1 MKLKLLT
8 KNNQRLLVKVGIMI
22 SIIIPTFLLNAH
34 LQYPIQFSQLIRL
47 NLDVPYQDGI
57 EEIFWDWDG
66 DNVIYTSKFFYQP
79 SSHTLTIHHKK
90 IHDESFK
97 QTYSVNLAEFIRN
110 SSTFFMYDIAYNYQ
124 DSVIAIIAN
133 RGLIL
138 YKLNSDSKLLIYP
151 NQDTSFTQVFYH
163 PPSNSFILHSLYF
176 YHPNDLKFPETL
188 YRLKYDVMKN
198 DFSLL
203 KYSFG
208 FPELPYSLLISQFMD
223 IDSLIVLTNL
233 FHHQVTILDTNFKS
247 VMVYE
252 LGGSF
257 IPPYDPD
264 SLFIYRKNNMHKM
277 IFQKLKLYDPNIE
290 RIEKIYTTS
299 GWIFVTVKPKQVVD
313 FDKRNIIILK
323 MENDN
328 IRLVSHFSINY
339 RSKPYTIFN
348 LFNFTTDDRIYFR
361 KKKVAVCTMNYGNDL
376 QFNHKS
382 QKIQIRNIKKY
393 AHAMD
398 EENPK
403 FQPTYALYVS
413 DWSIAK

>member
-90 IHDESFK
+90 ISSPTFFK
-97 QTYSVNLAEFIRN
+97 TYRIDVSNVFTKKK
-110 SSTFFMYDIAYNYQ
+110 TFFMYDLAFNYQ

-133 RGLIL
+133 RGLVLLEMNTNQTL
-138 YKLNSDSKLLIYP
+138 YIPSDL
-151 NQDTSFTQVFYH
+151 DTSFCNVFYH
-163 PPSNSFILHSLYF
+163 APSNSLILHSLYF
-176 YHPNDLKFPETL
+176 YHPNDVKNPEVL
-188 YRLKYDVMKN
+188 YQVKYDVKHN
-198 DFSLL
+198 NYTLI
-203 KYSFG
+203 KYPIH

-223 IDSLIVLTNL
+223 VDSLIILTNMFQHQITVLNTAFQPLINYSLGEKFNPPYHIDSLLI
-233 FHHQVTILDTNFKS
+233 F
-247 VMVYE
+247 
-252 LGGSF
+252 
-257 IPPYDPD
+257 
-264 SLFIYRKNNMHKM
+264 RNNM
-277 IFQKLKLYDPNIE
+277 QKLIYPRLKLYDFHIE
-290 RIEKIYTTS
+290 RIEKVYTTS

-393 AHAMD
+393 AHAMY